1 LDQFLSAEFY
11 LERWQQAEAW
21 LSENALALSIA
32 TFGQLAIVTAA
43 FFAARALA
51 PRFRQFLAAH
61 RWGRFE
67 AQFARV
73 NLAIAVLVLP
83 IIWLLLLWIALL
95 IATATSLPLQ
105 VINLVVSLLAAWVV
119 IRFSANLLR
128 DPLWSRFV
136 TVVAWTIAALNILNL
151 LAPTMALLDGA
162 AVHVGALRISALT
175 VIKAVL
181 LLALL
186 LWLATVLGRMLE
198 RRVTSLNSLTPSLR
212 VLVVKLLKIVLTVIA
227 VVAAL
232 QSVGIDL
239 TAFAVL
245 TGAIG
250 VGIGFG
256 LQKMVSN
263 FVSGI
268 TILLDRSI
276 KPGDVIAVGET
287 YGRVQSLGA
296 RYVSIVARDG
306 REFLIPNEDLVTQQV
321 ENWTYSSEQIRLK
334 VPIGVSYDSDPRR
347 AIALCVEAAGAV
359 ERVLKTPEPAC
370 LIRGFGDSA
379 IDLELRFW
387 IGDPTNGVANVKSE
401 VLLQVWDRFQQHG
414 IELPYPQRDF
424 NITAPIEVSL
434 KAQDGAARG
443 DPQSTASASSPL
455 VSPTPRR

>member
-11 LERWQQAEAW
+11 LERWREAEAW
-21 LSENALALSIA
+21 LAENALALSIA
-32 TFGQLAIVTAA
+32 TFGQLAIVIAA
-43 FFAARALA
+43 FVAARILS
-51 PRFRQFLAAH
+51 PRLRQFLAAH

-67 AQFARV
+67 AQFARI
-73 NLAIAVLVLP
+73 NLALAALTLP
-83 IIWLLLLWIALL
+83 VIWMLLLWVALL
-95 IATATSLPLQ
+95 IAAAAGLPLQ
-105 VINLVVSLLAAWVV
+105 VINLVASLLAAWIV

-151 LAPTMALLDGA
+151 LAPTMALLDDA
-162 AVHVGALRISALT
+162 AVHVGALRVSALT

-186 LWLATVLGRMLE
+186 LWLATAIGRMLE

-212 VLVVKLLKIVLTVIA
+212 VLVVKLLKIVLTLIA

-287 YGRVQSLGA
+287 YGRVHSLGA

-387 IGDPTNGVANVKSE
+387 IGDPTNGVANVKSD

-414 IELPYPQRDF
+414 IEIPNPQRDF
-424 NITAPIEVSL
+424 NITTPIEVSL
-434 KAQDGAARG
+434 KTQDG
-443 DPQSTASASSPL
+443 SPHG
-455 VSPTPRR
+455 

>member
-1 LDQFLSAEFY
+1 MDQLLSAEFY
-11 LERWQQAEAW
+11 LERWREAEAW
-21 LSENALALSIA
+21 LAENALALSIA
-32 TFGQLAIVTAA
+32 TFGQLAVVIAA
-43 FFAARALA
+43 FVVARVLS
-51 PRFRQFLAAH
+51 PRLRRFLAAH

-73 NLAIAVLVLP
+73 NLALTALTLP
-83 IIWLLLLWIALL
+83 VIWLLLLWIALL
-95 IATATSLPLQ
+95 IAAAAGLPVQL
-105 VINLVVSLLAAWVV
+105 VNLVASLLAAWVV

-136 TVVAWTIAALNILNL
+136 TIVAWTIAALNILNL
-151 LAPTMALLDGA
+151 LAPTMALLDDA
-162 AVHVGALRISALT
+162 AVHVGALRVSALT

-186 LWLATVLGRMLE
+186 LWLATAIGRTLE

-287 YGRVQSLGA
+287 YGRVASLGA

-334 VPIGVSYDSDPRR
+334 VPIGVSYDSDPRQ
-347 AIALCVEAAGAV
+347 AMALCVEAAAAV
-359 ERVLKTPEPAC
+359 ERVLETPGPAC
-370 LIRGFGDSA
+370 LIKGFGDSA

-387 IGDPTNGVANVKSE
+387 IDDPTNGVANVKSD

-414 IELPYPQRDF
+414 IEIPSPQRDM
-424 NITAPIEVSL
+424 NITTPIEVRV
-434 KAQDGAARG
+434 KTAQRMEDV
-443 DPQSTASASSPL
+443 PPLQSQT
-455 VSPTPRR
+455 R

>member
-1 LDQFLSAEFY
+1 MASGGAELDQFLSADFY
-11 LERWQQAEAW
+11 LARWREAEAW
-21 LSENALALSIA
+21 LAENALALSIA
-32 TFGQLAIVTAA
+32 TLGQLAIAVAA
-43 FFAARALA
+43 FFAARVLS
-51 PRFRQFLAAH
+51 PRLRLFLAAH

-73 NLAIAVLVLP
+73 NLAIAMLTLP
-83 IIWLLLLWIALL
+83 IVWLLLLLIALL
-95 IATATSLPLQ
+95 IAAAAGLPLQ
-105 VINLVVSLLAAWVV
+105 VMNLVVSLLAAWIV

-128 DPLWSRFV
+128 EPLWSRFV
-136 TVVAWTIAALNILNL
+136 TIVAWTIAALNILNL
-151 LAPTMALLDGA
+151 LSPTMAVLDDA
-162 AVHVGALRISALT
+162 AVHIGVLRISALT

-186 LWLATVLGRMLE
+186 LWLATVLGRVLE
-198 RRVTSLNSLTPSLR
+198 RRVTSINSLTPSLR
-212 VLVVKLLKIVLTVIA
+212 VLVIKLLKIVLTVIA

-232 QSVGIDL
+232 QTVGIDL

-306 REFLIPNEDLVTQQV
+306 REFLIPNEDLVTRQV
-321 ENWTYSSEQIRLK
+321 ENWTYSSEQIRLGI
-334 VPIGVSYDSDPRR
+334 PIGISYGSDPRM

-359 ERVLKTPEPAC
+359 ARVLKEPKPSC
-370 LIRGFGDSA
+370 LLKGFGDSA

-387 IGDPTNGVANVKSE
+387 IEDPINGVSNVKSE
-401 VLLQVWDRFQQHG
+401 VLLQIWDRFRAHG
-414 IELPYPQRDF
+414 IEIPSPQREL
-424 NITAPIEVSL
+424 NVSAPIEVSI
-434 KAQDGAARG
+434 KARDG
-443 DPQSTASASSPL
+443 
-455 VSPTPRR
+455 V

>member
-1 LDQFLSAEFY
+1 MDQFLSAEFY
-11 LERWQQAEAW
+11 LERWRETEAW
-21 LSENALALSIA
+21 LAENALALSIA
-32 TFGQLAIVTAA
+32 TFGQLAVVIAA
-43 FFAARALA
+43 FVVARILS
-51 PRFRQFLAAH
+51 PRLRQFLAAH

-67 AQFARV
+67 AQFARI
-73 NLAIAVLVLP
+73 NMAVAMLTLP
-83 IIWLLLLWIALL
+83 ILWLLLLCIALL
-95 IATATSLPLQ
+95 IAAAASLPLQ
-105 VINLVVSLLAAWVV
+105 MINLVVSLLAAWIV

-136 TVVAWTIAALNILNL
+136 TIVAWTIAALNILNL
-151 LAPTMALLDGA
+151 LAPTMALLDDA
-162 AVHVGALRISALT
+162 AVHIGALRISALT

-186 LWLATVLGRMLE
+186 LWLATIIGRMLE

-212 VLVVKLLKIVLTVIA
+212 VLVIKLLKIVLTVIA

-287 YGRVQSLGA
+287 YGRVHSLGA

-334 VPIGVSYDSDPRR
+334 VPIGISYESDPRQ
-347 AIALCVEAAGAV
+347 AIALSVEAAAAV
-359 ERVLKTPEPAC
+359 GRVLETPGPAC
-370 LIRGFGDSA
+370 LMKGFGDNG

-387 IGDPTNGVANVKSE
+387 IEDPTNGVANVKSD

-414 IELPYPQRDF
+414 IEFPFPQRDV
-424 NITAPIEVSL
+424 NITTPIEVRL
-434 KAQDGAARG
+434 KAEGG
-443 DPQSTASASSPL
+443 
-455 VSPTPRR
+455 